1 MLKHLMVTV
10 ALAAMTTGATAAD
23 FNPAIVYGTSGKF
36 DKSFNEMAYTGA
48 EKFKADTGSSY
59 RDFEAQADSQAEQ
72 GIRNFA
78 SRGFSP
84 VIVTNFGYKDQ
95 LAKVAKEFPD
105 TDFVMLDD
113 VVDLPNVRSVTFK
126 EEQGSYVVGLIAA
139 LSSKSKAVGFIG
151 GMDIPIIRKFGC
163 GYAQGAA
170 AGGATNVIRNMTGT
184 TNAAFNDPVKGG
196 EIAAS
201 QMGQGADVIF
211 AAAGGTG
218 IGVLQKV
225 ADAGKFAIGVD
236 SNQNY
241 MHPGVMLTSMVK
253 RVDVAV
259 YNALKDAKDG
269 KFTGG
274 VHSLGLAENGV
285 DWALDEHNRGLIT
298 GDVEAAAK
306 KAKEDIAA
314 GTLKVHDYM
323 SDDKCP
329 L

>member
-1 MLKHLMVTV
+1 MLKSLLVTV
-10 ALAAMTTGATAAD
+10 AFAATIANASAAD
-23 FNPAIVYGTSGKF
+23 FNPAVVYGTSGKF

-84 VIVTNFGYKDQ
+84 VIVTNFAYKDQ

-105 TDFVMLDD
+105 VDFVMLDD

-126 EEQGSYVVGLIAA
+126 EEQGSYIVGLIAA
-139 LSSKSKAVGFIG
+139 LTSKSKAVGFIG

-163 GYAQGAA
+163 GYAQGAS
-170 AGGATNVIRNMTGT
+170 AGGATNIIRNMTGT
-184 TNAAFNDPVKGG
+184 TGSAFNDPVKGG

-225 ADAGKFAIGVD
+225 ADAGKFSVGVD

-241 MHPGVMLTSMVK
+241 MHPGSVLTSMVK
-253 RVDVAV
+253 RVDIAV
-259 YNALKDAKDG
+259 YNALMDAKDG

-274 VHSLGLAENGV
+274 VQSLGLAENGV
-285 DWALDEHNRGLIT
+285 DWSLDEYNRKLIT
-298 GDVEAAAK
+298 PEVEAAAT

>member
-1 MLKHLMVTV
+1 MLKSLLVTV
-10 ALAAMTTGATAAD
+10 AFAATIANASAAD
-23 FNPAIVYGTSGKF
+23 FNPAVVYGTSGKF

-84 VIVTNFGYKDQ
+84 VIVTNFAYKDQ

-105 TDFVMLDD
+105 VDFVMLDD
-113 VVDLPNVRSVTFK
+113 VIDLPNVRSVTFK
-126 EEQGSYVVGLIAA
+126 EEQGSYVVGLVAA
-139 LSSKSKAVGFIG
+139 LTSKSKTVGFIG

-163 GYAQGAA
+163 GYAQGAS
-170 AGGATNVIRNMTGT
+170 AGGATNIIRNMTGT
-184 TNAAFNDPVKGG
+184 TGSAFNDPVKGG

-225 ADAGKFAIGVD
+225 ADAGKLSVGVD

-241 MHPGVMLTSMVK
+241 MHPGSVLTSMVK

-259 YNALKDAKDG
+259 YNALMDAKDG

-274 VHSLGLAENGV
+274 VQSLGLAENGV
-285 DWALDEHNRGLIT
+285 DWSLDEHNRKLIT
-298 GDVEAAAK
+298 PEVEAAAK
-306 KAKEDIAA
+306 KAKDDIAA

>member
-1 MLKHLMVTV
+1 MLKSLLVTV
-10 ALAAMTTGATAAD
+10 AFAATIANASAAD
-23 FNPAIVYGTSGKF
+23 FNPAVVYGTSGKF

-84 VIVTNFGYKDQ
+84 VIVTNFAYKDQ

-105 TDFVMLDD
+105 VDFVMLDD
-113 VVDLPNVRSVTFK
+113 VIDLPNVRSVTFK
-126 EEQGSYVVGLIAA
+126 EEQGSYVVGLVAA
-139 LSSKSKAVGFIG
+139 LTSESKTVGFIG

-163 GYAQGAA
+163 GYAQGAS
-170 AGGATNVIRNMTGT
+170 AGGATNIIRNMTGT
-184 TNAAFNDPVKGG
+184 TGSAFNDPVKGG

-225 ADAGKFAIGVD
+225 ADAGKLSVGVD

-241 MHPGVMLTSMVK
+241 MHPGSVLTSMVK

-259 YNALKDAKDG
+259 YNALMDAKDG

-274 VHSLGLAENGV
+274 VQSLGLAENGV
-285 DWALDEHNRGLIT
+285 DWSLDEYNRKLIT
-298 GDVEAAAK
+298 PEVEAAAK
-306 KAKEDIAA
+306 KAKDDIAA

>member
-10 ALAAMTTGATAAD
+10 ALAAMTASAVAAD

-48 EKFKADTGSSY
+48 EKFKADTGSGY

-78 SRGFSP
+78 SRSFSP
-84 VIVTNFGYKDQ
+84 IIVTNFGYKDQ

-105 TDFVMLDD
+105 IDFVMLDD
-113 VVDLPNVRSVTFK
+113 VVDLPNVRSITFK

-139 LSSKSKAVGFIG
+139 LTSKSKAVGFIG

-163 GYAQGAA
+163 GFAQGAA
-170 AGGATNVIRNMTGT
+170 AGGATNIIRNMTGT
-184 TNAAFNDPVKGG
+184 TNSAFNDPVKGG

-225 ADAGKFAIGVD
+225 ADAGKFAVGVD

-269 KFTGG
+269 HFTGG
-274 VHSLGLAENGV
+274 VQALGLAENGV
-285 DWALDEHNRGLIT
+285 DWALDEYNRSLISP
-298 GDVEAAAK
+298 DVEAAAK
-306 KAKEDIAA
+306 KVKDDISA

>member
-1 MLKHLMVTV
+1 MLKSLLVTV
-10 ALAAMTTGATAAD
+10 AFAATIANASAAD
-23 FNPAIVYGTSGKF
+23 FNPAVFYGTSGKF

-84 VIVTNFGYKDQ
+84 VIVTNFAYKDQ

-105 TDFVMLDD
+105 VDFVMLDD

-139 LSSKSKAVGFIG
+139 LTSKSKAVGFIG

-163 GYAQGAA
+163 GFAQGAS
-170 AGGATNVIRNMTGT
+170 AGGATNIIRNMTGT
-184 TNAAFNDPVKGG
+184 TGSAFNDPVKGG

-225 ADAGKFAIGVD
+225 ADAGKLSVGVD

-241 MHPGVMLTSMVK
+241 MHPGSVLTSMVK

-259 YNALKDAKDG
+259 YNALMDAKDG

-274 VHSLGLAENGV
+274 VQSLGLAENGV
-285 DWALDEHNRGLIT
+285 DWSLDEHNRKLIT
-298 GDVEAAAK
+298 PEVEAAAK
-306 KAKEDIAA
+306 KAKDDIAA

>member
-1 MLKHLMVTV
+1 MLKSLLVTV
-10 ALAAMTTGATAAD
+10 AFAATIANASAAD
-23 FNPAIVYGTSGKF
+23 FNPAVVYGTSGKF

-84 VIVTNFGYKDQ
+84 VIVTNFAYKDQ
-95 LAKVAKEFPD
+95 LAKVAKEFPGV
-105 TDFVMLDD
+105 DFVMLDD

-139 LSSKSKAVGFIG
+139 LTSKSKAVGFIG

-163 GYAQGAA
+163 GFAQGAS
-170 AGGATNVIRNMTGT
+170 AGGATNIIRNMTGT
-184 TNAAFNDPVKGG
+184 TGSAFNDPVKGG

-225 ADAGKFAIGVD
+225 ADAGKLSVGVD

-241 MHPGVMLTSMVK
+241 MHPGSVLTSMVK

-259 YNALKDAKDG
+259 YNALMDAKDG

-274 VHSLGLAENGV
+274 VQSLGLAENGV
-285 DWALDEHNRGLIT
+285 DWSLDEHNRKLIT
-298 GDVEAAAK
+298 PEVEAAAK
-306 KAKEDIAA
+306 KAKDDIAA